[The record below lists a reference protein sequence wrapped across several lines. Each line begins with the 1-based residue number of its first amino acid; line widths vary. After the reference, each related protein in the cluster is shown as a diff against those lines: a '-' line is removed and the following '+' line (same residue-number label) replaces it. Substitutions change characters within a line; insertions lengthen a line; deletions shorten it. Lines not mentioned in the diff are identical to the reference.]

1 MYDAYVISLNNPLNI
16 LYELKKYNLNSIWS
30 KGLKYDNFDDEYI
43 KKNTSPFY
51 YKYGPKSSIAIAL
64 SHIKTWRKFLLSE
77 KEVCMIFEDDVI
89 LIKDFDKE
97 LDIALENTPKDFD
110 ILYLGCFGCNSDL
123 NCLTIP
129 FSFVYKLNNTEI
141 INDYIKKPKIVFALH
156 GYVLSKKGAKK
167 LIKST
172 EKNINN
178 HIDVMI
184 FKLYN
189 EGKIKL
195 YSLRNRIAYQTSSD
209 TCKSLN
215 TNNYPFLIN
224 KILSP
229 IKIDE
234 MVSLSYYTS
243 VSFLR
248 IGNFNINTMT
258 ILFLITG
265 FILKNKNVSIK
276 NITIGFLLLSSPD
289 LIKFKYVDTIVIYY
303 LLLIFPS
310 LFNLK

>member
-1 MYDAYVISLNNPLNI
+1 MYDAYVISLNKPLNI

-43 KKNTSPFY
+43 KKHTSSFY
-51 YKYGPKSSIAIAL
+51 YKYGPKSSIAIAM

-77 KEVCMIFEDDVI
+77 KELCIIFEDDVV
-89 LIKDFDKE
+89 LVKDFDE
-97 LDIALENTPKDFD
+97 ELENALQNVPRDFD

-123 NCLTIP
+123 NCFTIP
-129 FSFVYKLNNTEI
+129 FSFIYKLNNSEI
-141 INDYIKKPKIVFALH
+141 INDHIKKPKIAFALH

-167 LIKST
+167 LIKYT

-189 EGKIKL
+189 QGKINI
-195 YSLRNRIAYQTSSD
+195 YSLKNRIVFQTSSD
-209 TCKSLN
+209 TCNSLN
-215 TNNYPFLIN
+215 TNNYPFIIN
-224 KILSP
+224 KLLSP
-229 IKIDE
+229 IKIDK
-234 MVSLSYYTS
+234 MISLSYYTS

-258 ILFLITG
+258 ILFFIIG
-265 FILKNKNVSIK
+265 IILKNNNINIK
-276 NITIGFLLLSSPD
+276 NITVAFLILSLPD
-289 LIKFKYVDTIVIYY
+289 LVSFKYIDVIIIYY
-303 LLLIFPS
+303 FILILPS
-310 LFNLK
+310 LYKI